1 MPSPPR
7 DHEPPAPA
15 PQPLGPAAQGDAA
28 SRAFWTYWTGQTI
41 STFGSS
47 ITTVVLPLLIFQL
60 TRSALTLSFTLVAS
74 VLPYLLFGLLIGAWV
89 DRVNRRRLMIF
100 ADLGRAS
107 AIAAI
112 PLASAV
118 GMLSVWWIYAVAF
131 LSSTLTIGFDAANF
145 AAVPALVRADE
156 LVRANGRIQASYA
169 TMRVAGP
176 LLAGVLLAVLTL
188 PQLLWFDA
196 GSFLVSAG
204 SLLLVGVSF
213 NTARPALAVARQ
225 EAEQAAPLPAARK
238 TIWREIGEGLGYV
251 LGHPVLRTITVLL
264 LLINFILPTVSA
276 QLVLFGSAVLGAS
289 ASQIGF
295 LYAGASGGTVLVSLL
310 APRIGRRP
318 PLGQLALAGLGVE
331 GLAILLAAQLHV
343 YGVVLLLWAVRGG
356 ADVLFTISSYSLTQR
371 VVPSQLLGRT
381 ITVIRVLTWST
392 ASLGAVLGGLA
403 IAQTANP
410 VLVYSVIGAGVA
422 IVSLVFCWTPVG
434 AADRSMPTPTLPSTK
449 SAEV

>member
-1 MPSPPR
+1 
-7 DHEPPAPA
+7 
-15 PQPLGPAAQGDAA
+15 
-28 SRAFWTYWTGQTI
+28 
-41 STFGSS
+41 
-47 ITTVVLPLLIFQL
+47 
-60 TRSALTLSFTLVAS
+60 
-74 VLPYLLFGLLIGAWV
+74 
-89 DRVNRRRLMIF
+89 
-100 ADLGRAS
+100 
-107 AIAAI
+107 
-112 PLASAV
+112 
-118 GMLSVWWIYAVAF
+118 
-131 LSSTLTIGFDAANF
+131 
-145 AAVPALVRADE
+145 
-156 LVRANGRIQASYA
+156 
-169 TMRVAGP
+169 
-176 LLAGVLLAVLTL
+176 
-188 PQLLWFDA
+188 
-196 GSFLVSAG
+196 
-204 SLLLVGVSF
+204 VSF

-238 TIWREIGEGLGYV
+238 TIWRDIGEGLGYV

-264 LLINFILPTVSA
+264 LFINFILPTVSA

-392 ASLGAVLGGLA
+392 APLGAVLGGLA